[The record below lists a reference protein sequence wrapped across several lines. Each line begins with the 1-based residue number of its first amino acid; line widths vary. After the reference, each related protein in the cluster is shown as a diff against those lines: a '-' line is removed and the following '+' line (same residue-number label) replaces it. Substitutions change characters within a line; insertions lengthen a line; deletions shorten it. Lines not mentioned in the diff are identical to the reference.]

1 MNPYRMT
8 TRLRRLKKALARGVT
23 LVEVLIVVAIMALIA
38 GGVSFL
44 VLPKYKDAQI
54 KTAKTTARSIRNVA
68 TQYLALKNGECPT
81 VATLIA
87 EKELDSAGDTKDPW
101 GSQYVI
107 RCEGDDVS
115 VSSAGPDKKEGTQ
128 DDIMV
133 GASTPADSDG
143 K

>member
-1 MNPYRMT
+1 MNRHVEMV
-8 TRLRRLKKALARGVT
+8 RRLKKVAQRGVT

-44 VLPKYKDAQI
+44 VLPKFRDAQI

-81 VATLIA
+81 VQQLIA

-101 GSQYVI
+101 GSQFTI
-107 RCEGDDVS
+107 RCDGDDVS
-115 VSSAGPDKKEGTQ
+115 VSSPGPDKKEGSQ
-128 DDIMV
+128 DDILV
-133 GASTPADSDG
+133 GPNSPADSEG